1 MKYTFS
7 ILPHK
12 KVTVDSFV
20 VAGINHWDYPDYC
33 DAFLESAKVDGRE
46 ATEAELDELQQ
57 DDDLVYDVLMDAI
70 ELY

>member
-1 MKYTFS
+1 MKYTF
-7 ILPHK
+7 K
-12 KVTVDSFV
+12 NTDKEVTITDFE

-33 DAFLESAKVDGRE
+33 DAFLDSAKVDGRE
-46 ATEAELDELQQ
+46 ATQAELDELQQ